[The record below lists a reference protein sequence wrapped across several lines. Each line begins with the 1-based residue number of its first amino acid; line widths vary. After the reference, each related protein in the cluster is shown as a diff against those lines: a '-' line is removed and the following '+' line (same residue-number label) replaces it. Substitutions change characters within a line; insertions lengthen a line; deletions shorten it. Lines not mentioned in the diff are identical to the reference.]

1 MTTPLIP
8 RGDATLSE
16 DERYRYWLSRPL
28 RGTGPVMCFI
38 GLNPSTADKD
48 TDDNT
53 IGRMRGFAIREG
65 CREFWV
71 VNEYG
76 LRTKDP
82 KVLAA
87 CPPAERPGPDNDWHL
102 LTRARAAD
110 IVVAA
115 WGSHALAAARAPHVR
130 QLLAGIDLR
139 CLGRNGDGQPRHP
152 LYLRADTALETL
164 PPI

>member
-8 RGDATLSE
+8 HGDATLS
-16 DERYRYWLSRPL
+16 DDGRYRYWLSRPL
-28 RGTGPVMCFI
+28 GGTGPVMCFI
-38 GLNPSTADKD
+38 GLNPSTADAS
-48 TDDNT
+48 TDDT
-53 IGRMRGFAIREG
+53 SVGRMRGFARREG
-65 CREFWV
+65 CRELWI

-82 KVLAA
+82 AVLRRH
-87 CPPAERPGPDNDWHL
+87 PARERVGPDNDRHL
-102 LTRARAAD
+102 LERAQGAD

-130 QLLAGIDLR
+130 RLLAGVELR
-139 CLGRNGDGQPRHP
+139 CLGRNRDGQPKHP